1 MSTTQFDTPALTPKA
16 TRRTHAKVSDTLFD
30 RVFTGWNRIA
40 YLLGIAGWLVT
51 LVYFWGWWLDT
62 DHMLSMPYF
71 IAVSIS
77 VFYVTILPAY
87 FVLIFLNAKVVK
99 QDAPLPQ
106 GRVAM
111 VVTKAPSEPFSVVRK
126 TMLAMLEQKIPIDYD
141 VWLADE
147 DPSAE
152 TRRWCG
158 EHGVLIS
165 TRKGVE
171 AYHRPKWPR
180 RTRCKEGNLA
190 YFYDHYGYDRY
201 DFVAQFDADH
211 VPENTYL
218 YEILKPFADP
228 AVGYVSAPSICDA
241 NADESWAAR
250 GRLYVEAGLHG
261 AFQTGYNNGWAPL
274 CIGSHYAVRTQALRE
289 VGGLGPELAEDH
301 STTLLM
307 NAGGWRGV
315 HALNAIAHGD
325 GPSTFTDLAV
335 QEFQWSRSL
344 VTILLQY
351 SKDYVPALPAKLK
364 FQFLFSQIWYPLFS
378 LVMAMMFAMPVIALM
393 AGHPLVNVSYP
404 EFMLHFLPSILMLTV
419 FTFFWRATGTF
430 RPHDARPFCWETFAF
445 LFLRW
450 PWSLA
455 GCLIAVRDRI
465 TGSFVD
471 FRITPKGGAKVG
483 SLPIRIM
490 APYIALAAFT
500 ALVMYLA
507 PDSRSTQGF
516 YIFAA
521 MNVTVYA
528 FLVLLLM
535 FRHASE
541 NSLSIFPRTWGNALA
556 TVSSVAIIAGGVVQL
571 NTHGLGG
578 LEALSH
584 GQPYVSFTETRF
596 NASGAGVG
604 GTKTIKMKFRVKW
617 HGVQPE
623 LDVQVKPGPAQPNYG
638 IIMQATTGHDGTLL
652 KGRLS

>member
-1 MSTTQFDTPALTPKA
+1 MSTTQFDTTVQNHKA
-16 TRRTHAKVSDTLFD
+16 ARKTHAKVSDALFEP
-30 RVFTGWNRIA
+30 VFTGWNRIA
-40 YLLGIAGWLVT
+40 YLLGIAGWIVT
-51 LVYFWGWWLDT
+51 LIYFWGWWLDT
-62 DHMLSMPYF
+62 EHILSMPYF
-71 IAVSIS
+71 IAVSVS

-87 FVLIFLNAKVVK
+87 FVLIFLNAKVVRE
-99 QDAPLPQ
+99 DAPLPQ

-111 VVTKAPSEPFSVVRK
+111 VVTKAPSEPFAVVKK
-126 TMLAMLEQKIPIDYD
+126 TMIAMLEQKIPIEYD

-147 DPSAE
+147 DPTPE

-171 AYHRPKWPR
+171 AYHRAQWPR

-211 VPENTYL
+211 VPEPEYL
-218 YEILKPFADP
+218 YEILKPFTDP

-241 NADESWAAR
+241 NAHESWAAR
-250 GRLYVEAGLHG
+250 GRLYVEASLHG
-261 AFQTGYNNGWAPL
+261 ALEIGYNNGWAPL
-274 CIGSHYAVRTQALRE
+274 CIGSHYAVRTSALRQI
-289 VGGLGPELAEDH
+289 GGLGPELAEDH

-325 GPSTFTDLAV
+325 GPSTFTDLAI

-344 VTILLQY
+344 VTIMLQY
-351 SKDYVPALPAKLK
+351 SRNYVPALPAKLK
-364 FQFLFSQIWYPLFS
+364 FQFLFSQMWYPLFS
-378 LVMAMMFAMPVIALM
+378 VLMAMMFAMPVVALLS
-393 AGHPLVNVSYP
+393 GHPLVNVSYP
-404 EFMLHFLPSILMLTV
+404 EFMLHFLPSGLLLIV
-419 FTFFWRATGTF
+419 FVFFWKATGTF
-430 RPHDARPFCWETFAF
+430 RPYNSPAFSWEGFAF

-455 GCLIAVRDRI
+455 GCLVAVRDRI

-471 FRITPKGGAKVG
+471 FRITPKGGEKAG
-483 SLPIRIM
+483 CLPLRIM
-490 APYIALAAFT
+490 APYIVLATFT
-500 ALVMYLA
+500 ALAMMLA
-507 PDSRSTQGF
+507 PKNPSTQGF
-516 YIFAA
+516 YIFATI
-521 MNVTVYA
+521 NVTVYA

-541 NSLSIFPRTWGNALA
+541 NSLSVLPRTWGNALA
-556 TVSSVAIIAGGVVQL
+556 TVSSVVIIASGVVQL

-584 GQPYVSFTETRF
+584 GQPFVSFTETRF

-617 HGVQPE
+617 HGLQPE
-623 LDVQVKPGPAQPNYG
+623 QDVQVKPPAAQPQYE
-638 IIMQATTGHDGTLL
+638 IIMLARTGHDGTPV